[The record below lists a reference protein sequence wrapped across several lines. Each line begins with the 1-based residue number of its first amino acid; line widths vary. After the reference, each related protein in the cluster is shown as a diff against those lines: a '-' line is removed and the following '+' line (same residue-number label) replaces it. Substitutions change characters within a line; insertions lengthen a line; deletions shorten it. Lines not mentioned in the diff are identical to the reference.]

1 METEIYLYKP
11 FIRQKD
17 GKLLSG
23 KTLFTQGE
31 TTDTKGDKEAS
42 TAYMTQYMAMVNS
55 PHNKETVIY
64 HVKALT
70 NDSCTMKKQYVICDS
85 IQPIEEYDISFCPEY
100 IRAKFSNGDNHTLI
114 ITTQDTAT
122 KTTMHLMDTRDGK
135 IITPTGYSYIEE
147 YSCGL
152 ARVVNHDGT
161 QNFID
166 HKGKKLLKK
175 NVSVAY
181 EFSPTPEGGFTA
193 VKTKDSEWHIIGTEG
208 KYITETPYTNA
219 YPPHNQHIAV
229 ANKDGKFNIIDNKG
243 KQISDEWY
251 DDIYPFWNGYTIVTD
266 NNKGINYLLPNG
278 KLLLKDWAMSGSLFI
293 NNSATIR
300 TKNNKIRNVQ
310 YPTDLQQLTPY
321 PHLT

>member
-1 METEIYLYKP
+1 METEIYFYKP

-23 KTLFTQGE
+23 KTLFTPGE
-31 TTDTKGDKEAS
+31 TTDAKGDKEAS
-42 TAYMTQYMAMVNS
+42 KAFAYLHMAMEKAPNNGN
-55 PHNKETVIY
+55 HVIY
-64 HVKALT
+64 RVKTYSDAY
-70 NDSCTMKKQYVICDS
+70 DSFSGTVLYCDTLEVIDECDMS
-85 IQPIEEYDISFCPEY
+85 IYPEY
-100 IRAKFSNGDNHTLI
+100 ISAKHSGKTDIMI

-147 YSCGL
+147 FSCGL

-193 VKTKDSEWHIIGTEG
+193 VKTKDSEWRIIDTEG
-208 KYITETPYTNA
+208 KYITETTYTNA
-219 YPPHNQHIAV
+219 CPPHNQHIAV

-266 NNKGINYLLPNG
+266 NDKGINYLLPNG
-278 KLLLKDWAMSGSLFI
+278 KLLLKEWALSGSLFI
-293 NNSATIR
+293 NNTATIR
-300 TKNNKIRNVQ
+300 TNDNKIRNVR
-310 YPTDLQQLTPY
+310 YPNDLEQLTPY
-321 PHLT
+321 PYLT